1 MTEIELIDFIKFDH
15 TYVEPSQLRVGLHVR
30 PKECDFKVGH
40 FFISE
45 YCQDGSLNS
54 QKNIASHLVLLNI
67 LPGSPYRRGRI
78 STVDLLVLTS

>member
-1 MTEIELIDFIKFDH
+1 MTEIELIDFLKFDH

-40 FFISE
+40 FFKSE

-54 QKNIASHLVLLNI
+54 LKHITSYLVLLYVN
-67 LPGSPYRRGRI
+67 RE
-78 STVDLLVLTS
+78 TLLKGKDEYS